1 MLHTIFIKSRINFL
15 KSISNYRTRS
25 IEHELACLYSNKI
38 VSILTSIRIQT
49 GELADS
55 KRINSKEKSKFE
67 SLLQF
72 LEREIF
78 GLITN
83 KIVGGQNRLPLLAHL
98 FRPLIRPNSPNVL
111 PMFPSLIPRLDTS

>member
-1 MLHTIFIKSRINFL
+1 MLHTIFIKSRVNFL

-25 IEHELACLYSNKI
+25 IEHVSNKI